1 MTRARIPERIRSYS
15 VSAGLLRRT
24 EEFLRHSGEKGFEAV
39 VLWTGTVNPDGAAAL
54 RWAVRPGQVAYRSDD
69 GCAVEVPPDEIA
81 KVVSSLQDDEV
92 VLARVH
98 THPSE
103 AYHSPTDDQN
113 MIIAHVGAI
122 SVVVPDL
129 ARRPLDLGRCSVN
142 ELRPDGTWRELPP
155 REITDRFRVQT

>member
-1 MTRARIPERIRSYS
+1 MTRTRIPERIRSYS
-15 VSAGLLRRT
+15 VDAGLLRRT

-39 VLWTGTVNPDGAAAL
+39 VLWTGTVDPDGAAAL

-69 GCAVEVPPDEIA
+69 GCAGEVPPEEIA

-98 THPSE
+98 THPGE
-103 AYHSPTDDQN
+103 AYHSTTDDQN

-122 SVVVPDL
+122 SVVVPDF
-129 ARRPLDLGRCSVN
+129 ARRPLDLAGCSVN
-142 ELRPDGTWRELPP
+142 ELCPDGTWRELAPT
-155 REITDRFRVQT
+155 EIADRFRVQT